1 MSNSLFD
8 FFILKSFAVTSHP
21 FSYQVHIKQNDWL
34 LSPDPWIKCNT
45 DEVAKG
51 NPGLTGS
58 EGIFIDSKAS
68 FKGFFAHHIG
78 IQSALFFVFSEIM
91 AAILAM

>member
-1 MSNSLFD
+1 MSFTLLRPKITRSGEESQD
-8 FFILKSFAVTSHP
+8 SYISFVRPQKESQH
-21 FSYQVHIKQNDWL
+21 H
-34 LSPDPWIKCNT
+34 
-45 DEVAKG
+45 VAPPKVVA
-51 NPGLTGS
+51 PGWSG

-91 AAILAM
+91 VAILAM